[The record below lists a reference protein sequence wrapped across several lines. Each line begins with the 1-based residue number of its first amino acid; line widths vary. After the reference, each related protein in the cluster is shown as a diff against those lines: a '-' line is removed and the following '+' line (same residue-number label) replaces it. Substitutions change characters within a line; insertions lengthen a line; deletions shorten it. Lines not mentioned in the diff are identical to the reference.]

1 MSGAA
6 TPGASTK
13 DWIAVLACMIG
24 AFMAILN
31 IQITNASLL
40 DIEGGIGTGVD
51 NGAWISTSYLIGEI
65 IVIPLTDYLSR
76 VFSVRR
82 YLLVNAVLFPLFSA
96 ACAFTHDLGSMI
108 AMRGLQGF
116 AGGILIPMAFTM
128 VLTKLPK
135 RQQPIGLALFALS
148 VTFAPA
154 IGPTIGGYLTETYG
168 WQTIFFINAL
178 PSAVMVVALALTLE
192 RQPMQLGLLREG
204 DWAGIVTMA
213 IGLAALQTV
222 LEEGNKDDWFASPF
236 ILRLA
241 VTAAVFLSAFVWIE
255 LTVGKP
261 LVNLRLLLRRNFGIG
276 VIANVLVGFALF
288 GTVYILPQYLAQVQR
303 YNAEQIGNVLA
314 WTGLPQLLLI
324 PLVPWLMQRFDVR
337 YIGALGI
344 GIFAASCFMNTT
356 LSPDTA
362 GDQFWIPNIVRA
374 VGQALVLTPISA
386 ITTAGIAAGEAGAA
400 SGTVEHAPQPRRRRR
415 HGDACDH
422 PDQARAVPLQH
433 HRPVGDAVARRGAPA
448 SRGNGWH
455 LHLARRHRPGHGHA
469 QGDRR
474 AGRHRPAAGT
484 HHGLQRHLRG
494 DRRAARRRR
503 HSAAVRPQAGR
514 RRQWN
519 GGAFDWPDIWAAA
532 TATMAEQ
539 DAGHRSWVSV
549 ASPTQANEPEK
560 IMTYAIKVNTRD
572 HVVDVDGDTPLL
584 WVLRDVLGMTG
595 TKFGCGMALCGAC
608 TVHVDGVATR
618 ACATPPIDSV
628 GAAAITTIEAAPRH
642 AGGRRDPE
650 VLARSG
656 CRAVRLFASPARS
669 CPPWPCSPATRI
681 RRMPISTRRC
691 PATSAA
697 AAPTSASAPRSSTRR
712 ARPGRRADHAH
723 QRHYPRRRV
732 PPLVPAS
739 ERSRWRRPAPE
750 RVPARS
756 ARCCRPGAAKQLRA
770 QRLYPHQRRRPR
782 HPDHALCRDGPG
794 HLHLRPNADRRG
806 VGGGPAACD
815 FGTRAAGR
823 EALCESAVR
832 RSDDRRL
839 DHDPRGMGADAEGR
853 CHGPHDAG
861 RRCGASLGG
870 RARVVPRAGWP
881 RGPPADRAERRLW
894 RSRGRGGAHGGPAD
908 GRVEAA

>member
-400 SGTVEHAPQPRRRRR
+400 SGLSNMLRNLGGAVGTATLATILTKREQFHSNIIGQSVTLSRDEVRQRLAEMAGTFTSHGVTDPAMAMHKAIVALGGIVRR
-415 HGDACDH
+415 
-422 PDQARAVPLQH
+422 QALIMGFSDTFAVIGVLLGVAAIALLFA
-433 HRPVGDAVARRGAPA
+433 RKAVGGAAGAP
-448 SRGNGWH
+448 
-455 LHLARRHRPGHGHA
+455 
-469 QGDRR
+469 
-474 AGRHRPAAGT
+474 
-484 HHGLQRHLRG
+484 
-494 DRRAARRRR
+494 
-503 HSAAVRPQAGR
+503 
-514 RRQWN
+514 
-519 GGAFDWPDIWAAA
+519 
-532 TATMAEQ
+532 
-539 DAGHRSWVSV
+539 
-549 ASPTQANEPEK
+549 
-560 IMTYAIKVNTRD
+560 
-572 HVVDVDGDTPLL
+572 
-584 WVLRDVLGMTG
+584 
-595 TKFGCGMALCGAC
+595 
-608 TVHVDGVATR
+608 VH
-618 ACATPPIDSV
+618 
-628 GAAAITTIEAAPRH
+628 
-642 AGGRRDPE
+642 
-650 VLARSG
+650 
-656 CRAVRLFASPARS
+656 
-669 CPPWPCSPATRI
+669 
-681 RRMPISTRRC
+681 
-691 PATSAA
+691 
-697 AAPTSASAPRSSTRR
+697 
-712 ARPGRRADHAH
+712 
-723 QRHYPRRRV
+723 
-732 PPLVPAS
+732 
-739 ERSRWRRPAPE
+739 
-750 RVPARS
+750 
-756 ARCCRPGAAKQLRA
+756 
-770 QRLYPHQRRRPR
+770 
-782 HPDHALCRDGPG
+782 
-794 HLHLRPNADRRG
+794 
-806 VGGGPAACD
+806 
-815 FGTRAAGR
+815 
-823 EALCESAVR
+823 
-832 RSDDRRL
+832 
-839 DHDPRGMGADAEGR
+839 
-853 CHGPHDAG
+853 
-861 RRCGASLGG
+861 
-870 RARVVPRAGWP
+870 
-881 RGPPADRAERRLW
+881 
-894 RSRGRGGAHGGPAD
+894 
-908 GRVEAA
+908 